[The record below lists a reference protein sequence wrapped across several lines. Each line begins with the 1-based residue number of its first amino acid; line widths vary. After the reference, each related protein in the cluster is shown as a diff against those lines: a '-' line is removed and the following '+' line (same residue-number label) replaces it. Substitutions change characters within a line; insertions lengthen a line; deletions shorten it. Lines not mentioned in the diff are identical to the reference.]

1 MTNIGRSARTWFFS
15 TIRHSKG
22 GVLAVTAL
30 TLLGFESRAMAQE
43 SAFSLMGPSIV
54 MAGGARFQRPPNDD
68 TLDRGTGGFKIAPI
82 SMQFMGVGHVSAMAF
97 GIYYVGSNRVA
108 GVLSPLVI
116 GHSLGIGVAVDFY
129 TMRDDDITQRGGN
142 FGVSLNL
149 DVMALHRFVSRLM

>member
-1 MTNIGRSARTWFFS
+1 MTNISLPARIRFS
-15 TIRHSKG
+15 RLLGSSRLL
-22 GVLAVTAL
+22 VLAVTLL
-30 TLLGFESRAMAQE
+30 TVLGSESRVMAQE
-43 SAFSLMGPSIV
+43 SPFSLMGPSIV

-82 SMQFMGVGHVSAMAF
+82 SMQFMGVGHVSALAF
-97 GIYYVGSNRVA
+97 GIYYVGGNRVA

-116 GHSLGIGVAVDFY
+116 GHASGIGVAVDFY
-129 TMRDDDITQRGGN
+129 TIRDDDITQRGGN

>member
-1 MTNIGRSARTWFFS
+1 MINIGLAARTWFINL
-15 TIRHSKG
+15 TRYSKRF
-22 GVLAVTAL
+22 VLAVIAL
-30 TLLGFESRAMAQE
+30 TTLGSESRALAQE

-54 MAGGARFQRPPNDD
+54 MAAGARFQRPPNDD

-82 SMQFMGVGHVSAMAF
+82 SMQFMGVGHVSALAF

-116 GHSLGIGVAVDFY
+116 GHTSGIGVAVDYY